1 MKKSILLLVIISL
14 FVFTFGNSY
23 AKSSEIIEDNEINEF
38 TGEGDERMQP
48 YLERAREISDDY
60 GTSLIIC
67 RDPAEAYEDFVL
79 KFTSMSMEEFDSYMS
94 KACLDHI
101 EQEAKANIFIPS
113 AEIEDALTR
122 ENPVMQT
129 QKYYYSY
136 PLNNNYLSIS
146 ANVMYINGSYKY
158 VSGISGYSYGSDAYP
173 EYRPYSISSTFSS
186 DYEYVNVTFSCY
198 KYTGPNS
205 SDGITYTIIKTFK
218 AGNGD
223 YYGWS
228 L

>member
-1 MKKSILLLVIISL
+1 MSHGYETKPWLLPSSSDRIIHRYTAFRRSIEGIC
-14 FVFTFGNSY
+14 VFPN
-23 AKSSEIIEDNEINEF
+23 ANEEIV
-38 TGEGDERMQP
+38 RMRP
-48 YLERAREISDDY
+48 GVFPRK
-60 GTSLIIC
+60 LIIC

-223 YYGWS
+223 YYG
-228 L
+228 